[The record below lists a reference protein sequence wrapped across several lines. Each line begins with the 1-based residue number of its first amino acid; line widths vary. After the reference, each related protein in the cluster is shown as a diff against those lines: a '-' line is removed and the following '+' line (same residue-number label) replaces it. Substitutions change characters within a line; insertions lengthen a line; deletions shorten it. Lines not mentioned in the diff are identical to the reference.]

1 MSLQIAN
8 EQIKQLT
15 APFMERG
22 FTFEYLYQKGG
33 DSSCVYICRY
43 KKGRD
48 FFDWREV
55 SGGEEINIV
64 VFVNGN
70 YDFPSLKYLYKQ
82 DFRTF
87 SLKHIFKKATMDE
100 KRVFIAELL
109 CRELQS
115 DKPDFFWIKK

>member
-70 YDFPSLKYLYKQ
+70 
-82 DFRTF
+82 
-87 SLKHIFKKATMDE
+87 
-100 KRVFIAELL
+100 
-109 CRELQS
+109 
-115 DKPDFFWIKK
+115 